1 MSPRVLYV
9 TFVNRSCAYLRG
21 HGARELLTDLRGRP
35 PVYGARVRAWHC
47 QPSTAHDAIAMAE
60 SRRWAV
66 EIVSEADLL
75 RMAGHEADE
84 DRQARAHARG
94 ELFG

>member
-1 MSPRVLYV
+1 MTARVLYV
-9 TFVNRSCAYLRG
+9 AFVNRNCAYLRG

-35 PVYGARVRAWHC
+35 PVYGTKVRAWHC
-47 QPSTAHDAIAMAE
+47 QPSTAYDAIALAE
-60 SRRWAV
+60 SRRWTV
-66 EIVSEADLL
+66 EIVSESDLL

-84 DRQARAHARG
+84 IRQAHAHARG